1 MRFRRQKD
9 RDIAALDIAP
19 LVDVVFLLLIF
30 FLLSMGEP
38 VRQTRVQLPEASTGG
53 HIVKQA
59 IYLVIA
65 KDGIFLD
72 GKPCSINETRSLPMD
87 KDIIIEAQR
96 DIPYYRVVRVLDALR
111 VSGHKRISLATRF
124 VRPVM

>member
-9 RDIAALDIAP
+9 KDIAALDIAP

-65 KDGIFLD
+65 KNGLFLD
-72 GKPCSINETRSLPMD
+72 GKPYNTNETRSLPKD

-111 VSGHKRISLATRF
+111 VSG
-124 VRPVM
+124 

>member
-9 RDIAALDIAP
+9 KDITRLDIAP

-38 VRQTRVQLPEASTGG
+38 IRQTRVTLPEASTGG
-53 HIVKQA
+53 HITKQA
-59 IYLVIA
+59 VYVVIA
-65 KDGIFLD
+65 SNGIFLD
-72 GKPCSINETRSLPMD
+72 GKRSSMEAARSLPID
-87 KDIIIEAQR
+87 RDIIIEAQR
-96 DIPYYRVVRVLDALR
+96 DIPYYRVVKVLDVLR

-124 VRPVM
+124 VKSGL